1 MNSYII
7 PTIGRKTLERTI
19 ESIRAEEPLAEIL
32 ICTGG
37 TAGINRN
44 NGLNEATG
52 DWIFFIDDD
61 DYYST
66 NYLSEIED
74 NLDIVVFRMQQHG
87 SVIIPR
93 YEKNYLEESN
103 VGINFAIKKSFYKN
117 LNIKFRKYGH
127 AEDWEFLKQCLMN
140 TTQDKVKITKN
151 VYYNA
156 PIANHMRTDLKEI
169 NISFSIKD
177 LETLAHKNPLIKL
190 IMST

>member
-19 ESIRAEEPLAEIL
+19 ESIRTEEPLAEIL
-32 ICTGG
+32 ICTGD

-61 DYYST
+61 DYYSP
-66 NYLSEIED
+66 NYLLEIED
-74 NLDIVVFRMQQHG
+74 NLDIVVFRMQQHDR
-87 SVIIPR
+87 VIPR
-93 YEKNYLEESN
+93 YEKNYLVEGN
-103 VGINFAIKKSFYKN
+103 VGINFAIKKSFYKS
-117 LNIKFRKYGH
+117 LNIKFQKLQA
-127 AEDWEFLKQCLMN
+127 AEDWEFLKRCLIN

-151 VYYNA
+151 IHYNA
-156 PIANHMRTDLKEI
+156 PIANHMIADSERI

-177 LETLAHKNPLIKL
+177 LEDLAHKDPLIKL
-190 IMST
+190 IKST